1 MRRGAR
7 LLAALLVVAL
17 PRSTAAQSAA
27 DFIALG
33 VRAYQ
38 NLDYEQAATMLRRS
52 LLRAGEDSVV
62 ATARL
67 EALMYLGATEVFRG
81 RTDSAKAAFRQ
92 LVVLDPSYRPNAL
105 IFPPQVTDL
114 FGAVREGT
122 KGVTA
127 SLPPVAE
134 LRVPADRYVIALQ
147 ATSPHEIN
155 VALSKGEGTP
165 LRVLYDGP
173 IADSLAVAW
182 DGLTEAGGLATDGRY
197 VLRVTSRGPA
207 SAVQRVLQ
215 ATLEIRRVAV
225 DTAPASPRPAG
236 GPQAPAPPPPTSGP
250 AVRSLAAGAL
260 AAAAVIA
267 LPQVVS
273 GDGKASG
280 ARFAVAATIGVSGIV
295 GFFRQRPR
303 AIAGARDVRLPRS
316 GRLVIRAGRPIV
328 VERET
333 Q

>member
-7 LLAALLVVAL
+7 LLAALLVAAL
-17 PRSTAAQSAA
+17 PRSAAAQNAA

-52 LLRAGEDSVV
+52 LQRAGEDSVV
-62 ATARL
+62 TTARL

-81 RTDSAKAAFRQ
+81 LTDSAKAAFRQ
-92 LVVLDPSYRPNAL
+92 LVVLDPTYRPNAL

-114 FGAVREGT
+114 FGTVREGT

-127 SLPPVAE
+127 LLPPVAE
-134 LRVPADRYVIALQ
+134 LSVPADRYVVALR

-155 VALSKGEGTP
+155 VALTKGEGTP

-182 DGLTEAGGLATDGRY
+182 DGLTDAGGLAPDGRY
-197 VLRVTSRGPA
+197 VLRVTSQGAA
-207 SAVQRVLQ
+207 SSVQRVLQ

-225 DTAPASPRPAG
+225 DTARAPPRPTG
-236 GPQAPAPPPPTSGP
+236 GR

-280 ARFAVAATIGVSGIV
+280 ARYAVAATIGVSGIV
-295 GFFRQRPR
+295 GFFHQRPR
-303 AIAGARDVRLPRS
+303 AIAGPRDVRLPRS

-328 VERET
+328 VEGGT
-333 Q
+333 P